1 MLSTAAGNAY
11 IKQLLSDNPLY
22 VFALESEA
30 ANEFMEEKPLFVGVG
45 KLNALYHLMK
55 RVQQQKPSIIV
66 NLGSAGSLEHK
77 RGEVVCCTG
86 FVQRDMDVTPLG
98 FEKYHTPFAT
108 HEPILLNGLKAEGFP
123 LGICGTGDSFVINH
137 DNADYN
143 VIDMEGYAMAWLAL
157 HEGIPF
163 LSLKYISDGADGAA
177 AEDWPVTIKHA
188 ATVLKSAL
196 VSLKM

>member
-1 MLSTAAGNAY
+1 MLPTTADNAY

-30 ANEFMEEKPLFVGVG
+30 ANEFANEKPLFVGVG
-45 KLNALYHLMK
+45 KLNALYHLIK
-55 RVQQQKPSIIV
+55 RIQQQKPSIIV

-108 HEPILLNGLKAEGFP
+108 HEPVLMNGLKAEGLP
-123 LGICGTGDSFVINH
+123 QGICGTGDSFVVNH
-137 DNADYN
+137 DNADYT
-143 VIDMEGYAMAWLAL
+143 VIDMEAYAMAWLAL

-163 LSLKYISDGADGAA
+163 LSLKYISDGADGGA
-177 AEDWPVTIKHA
+177 AEDWTETIKHA
-188 ATVLKSAL
+188 ASALKSVL